1 MSMEFLFSQIKKM
14 DVVSVNEGKNL
25 GRVCDIAFL
34 YPEFKV
40 KGFFVTGSRGFHFS
54 KSDVFIPVSQIV
66 KIGED
71 VILVNT
77 SEKPPKPPAGGKCP
91 PNYQPNCPPNNCPP
105 NCHKPNFP
113 PDPRR
118 SFDDYE

>member
-25 GRVCDIAFL
+25 GRVCDIAFF
-34 YPEFKV
+34 YPENKV

-54 KSDVFIPVSQIV
+54 KSDVFIPMPQIV

-77 SEKPPKPPAGGKCP
+77 SEKPPKPPKGERP
-91 PNYQPNCPPNNCPP
+91 CPPNNCPP
-105 NCHKPNFP
+105 FPPCPPNNCPPPYP